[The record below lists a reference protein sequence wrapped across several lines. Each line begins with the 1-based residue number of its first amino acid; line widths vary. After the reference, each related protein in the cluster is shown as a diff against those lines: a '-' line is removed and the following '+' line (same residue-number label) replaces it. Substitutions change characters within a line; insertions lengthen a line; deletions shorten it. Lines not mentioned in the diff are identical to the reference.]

1 MPTLDGCRPWRDEV
15 RMTTSR
21 IAASDEAWD
30 RGELGRDNRHAKAT
44 TDNIESR
51 IDSSLDLQLIS
62 VRLQKSLI
70 DDLKGIAALN
80 GIGYQPLMRQVLKR
94 FVDGEKKKIL
104 KDRVAE
110 MRALAATP
118 TGKAA
123 AGAAGSR
130 SVTRS
135 RKKAA

>member
-1 MPTLDGCRPWRDEV
+1 MIA
-15 RMTTSR
+15 SR
-21 IAASDEAWD
+21 IPASDEAWAT
-30 RGELGRDNRHAKAT
+30 GSLGRVAAHARQAT
-44 TDNIESR
+44 DDIEAR

-110 MRALAATP
+110 MRALATAP
-118 TGKAA
+118 KEEAA
-123 AGAAGSR
+123 PAGARPR
-130 SVTRS
+130 SATRS